1 MWNLFHKSNEI
12 SVEIQGLDPH
22 PKSIRHVDAKN
33 ISAAEKNFVEV
44 LQIYESGQSS
54 VAIAKLIIL
63 SFSFIQF
70 YITFLWFTLLF
81 GSVYSL
87 VFTTFGAESERKCQK
102 AENNSKSD

>member
-22 PKSIRHVDAKN
+22 PKSILHVDAKN

-44 LQIYESGQSS
+44 LHTYESGQSS
-54 VAIAKLIIL
+54 VAVAKLIILSL

-70 YITFLWFTLLF
+70 FIPFL
-81 GSVYSL
+81 
-87 VFTTFGAESERKCQK
+87 
-102 AENNSKSD
+102 